1 MRMELLFLMPLLMD
15 YSCILSTYYSLV
27 RNLASVPRF
36 LRIISDTE
44 ISVSPMWSMELSLA
58 VSAIVSVLCTRL
70 LTTCCGT
77 VGSTGFNYTY

>member
-77 VGSTGFNYTY
+77 VSSTGFNYTY